1 MMDHSKGAQ
10 QKYMLVTMES
20 LMPEKHFLRDLDRLV
35 DFSFIYEKAA
45 PLYSHTGRPSVDPVV
60 LVKMLLLGYLYGI
73 DSERK
78 LEQEIQVNI
87 AYRWFLGIDLDER
100 VPDHSTISQL
110 RRRKFSGSAIFQEIF
125 DEIVRKCMDAGLV
138 SGKLLLTDSTHIRA
152 NARNDLREV
161 IEVPDTPSE
170 YMKKLDQEAY
180 ETGLID
186 APVEYD
192 EAKTKEIVKS
202 VTDPESGLLNR
213 PGKPN
218 CFCYLDHQT
227 TDADYGI
234 ITDVFVTAGNVSD
247 NVPHSERIR
256 YQIEN
261 FGFETEAVCADGGY
275 ASTEIFHDMQRRGI
289 CVYVPLGVLTGKRR
303 SISGHYIYS
312 TAFVYNVEKDVY
324 VCPMDKELA
333 YTGFARKRGYKRYR
347 AQTSDCR
354 SCPLRKQC
362 IGTSAQGRLIERH
375 LHEDAIQKQKEITG
389 TPEYYAAMRLRKI
402 WCEGNFSHQKERHN
416 LKRTRKRGI
425 EKVTEQCL
433 LSACALNLK
442 RLVKYLG
449 RNSCRLTIPLLSLFL
464 CWRTGFY
471 YGWWHFVNSAETGTP
486 YVNYERHPNETQGR
500 RKTRLPCKK
509 WMRTKS

>member
-1 MMDHSKGAQ
+1 MMDRSKGTQ

-35 DFSFIYEKAA
+35 DFSFVYEKVES
-45 PLYSHTGRPSVDPVV
+45 LYSPTGRPSVDPVV

-110 RRRKFSGSAIFQEIF
+110 RRRKFSGSAVFQEIF
-125 DEIVRKCMDAGLV
+125 DEIVRKCMEAGLV

-192 EAKTKEIVKS
+192 VTKTKEIVKS
-202 VTDPESGLLNR
+202 ITDPESGLMNR
-213 PGKPN
+213 PGKPT

-227 TDADYGI
+227 SDADYGI
-234 ITDVFVTAGNVSD
+234 ITDVYVTAGNTHD
-247 NVPHSERIR
+247 AVPHTGRIE
-256 YQIEN
+256 YQIEK
-261 FGFETEAVCADGGY
+261 FGFNTEAVCADGGY
-275 ASTEIFHDMQRRGI
+275 VSTEIFHSMQQRGI
-289 CVYVPLGVLTGKRR
+289 HVYIPLGVLEGKRR
-303 SISGHYIYS
+303 SIHGNYIDS
-312 TAFVYNVEKDVY
+312 TAFVYNAEKDVY
-324 VCPMDKELA
+324 ICPMDNELV

-347 AQTSDCR
+347 AHTLDCR
-354 SCPLRKQC
+354 NCPLREQC

-375 LHEDAIQKQKEITG
+375 LHEEAIQKQKEITG

-442 RLVKYLG
+442 RLVKYMG
-449 RNSCRLTIPLLSLFL
+449 RSPHRLIIQLLSLFL
-464 CWRTGFY
+464 CWRTGFFLWFI
-471 YGWWHFVNSAETGTP
+471 GRLSTE
-486 YVNYERHPNETQGR
+486 PNR
-500 RKTRLPCKK
+500 SPLC
-509 WMRTKS
+509 